1 MNSVPTLCFF
11 QNGVISYELEKMQ
24 TAKMMLKDLE
34 QRCTA
39 NANSGWLTSLRTM
52 VFGGG
57 QSTPSTSLVQRLEEQ
72 IILADTQLCSAIL
85 TFLTQDISG
94 MMRGSWLLKRAWK
107 IYQNVYQQIYALY
120 RDSVGEEDVEALNIL
135 PQLNPKLLLRHSS
148 SNTTVSSS
156 GACSDW
162 SITSNDST
170 ATNAE
175 TSARGKGIVQSVSD
189 YFLSSSSTS
198 TANPEGERKKK
209 WSRNKSKKNKIP
221 RSKSNPSSQ
230 KQTPSS
236 NHDDPPIESS
246 VLHRLMGAV
255 SFGYGVFQLSVS
267 LLPPSMLKLVSF
279 FGFEGDRDMALSC
292 LKFSRTTSDMRAPLA
307 TIALLWYWTVGHQI
321 FAAENQNLDAEIGE
335 VTAILAE
342 CEKEFSNSALFLFF
356 KGRLQRM
363 HKDMPNA
370 IQLFER
376 AYYTS
381 CLPELRL
388 LCLHEIG
395 WCRLLQ
401 LDCLNAIDEFHALRV
416 NSDYSKSFFIY
427 LTALCHG
434 VAEKRDDLMMLRR
447 ECIESVVTSP
457 QKDSQIDQFIRQ
469 RVDLLPDTEEGMQRL
484 DGIFFRFLVYELLF
498 LWNTLDQCSAE
509 TLDRMISDC
518 KLVQAKRPQE
528 QKFLEPIPGV
538 SQLIL
543 ASCQA
548 LQGQKEVALNA
559 YRDCLKHRQSLD
571 EETNAKFTHISA
583 FATYKLAILLLSLSP
598 STCTNAER
606 TEAHQLLQTA
616 QHKYKN
622 YDFESRL
629 SLRIHTALKD
639 LTL

>member
-1 MNSVPTLCFF
+1 M
-11 QNGVISYELEKMQ
+11 
-24 TAKMMLKDLE
+24 AKIMLKDLE

-39 NANSGWLTSLRTM
+39 NANSGWLNSLRTM

-57 QSTPSTSLVQRLEEQ
+57 GGQSAKSTTLVQRLEEQ

-156 GACSDW
+156 GASDW
-162 SITSNDST
+162 SIASSDST
-170 ATNAE
+170 TTNAE
-175 TSARGKGIVQSVSD
+175 ASSRSKGIVQSVSD
-189 YFLSSSSTS
+189 YFLSSSTS
-198 TANPEGERKKK
+198 TANPEGSERKKK

-221 RSKSNPSSQ
+221 RSKSNPSSASAQ
-230 KQTPSS
+230 KQNPTS

-279 FGFEGDRDMALSC
+279 FGFEGDRDMALTC

-335 VTAILAE
+335 VTAILTE
-342 CEKEFSNSALFLFF
+342 CEKEFASSALFLFF

-363 HKDMPNA
+363 HKDMPSA

-381 CLPELRL
+381 TLPELRL

-401 LDCLNAIDEFHALRV
+401 LDCLNAIEEFHALRV
-416 NSDYSKSFFIY
+416 NSEYSKSFFIY

-434 VAEKRDDLMMLRR
+434 VADKRDDLITLRR
-447 ECIESVVTSP
+447 ECFESVATSP
-457 QKDSQIDQFIRQ
+457 QKDSPIDQFIRQ
-469 RVDLLPDTEEGMQRL
+469 RVELLPDTEEGMQRL
-484 DGIFFRFLVYELLF
+484 DAIFFRFLVYELLF

-509 TLDRMISDC
+509 TLERMIADC
-518 KLVQAKRPQE
+518 KLIQTQRPHE
-528 QKFLEPIPGV
+528 KKFLEPIPGV

-548 LQGQKEVALNA
+548 LQGQTEVALSTF
-559 YRDCLKHRQSLD
+559 RDCLKHRQPLD
-571 EETNAKFTHISA
+571 DETPAKFTHISA
-583 FATYKLAILLLSLSP
+583 FANYKLAILLLSLSP
-598 STCTNAER
+598 SVSGNAER